1 MSTYEEFMIIINV
14 ALLIIAILNY
24 THKKIAVLPLVSVER
39 LFFVKHSP
47 ERMGLLHR
55 ADFLV
60 KYIIIKVLRFFNTIL
75 LTLEKWLH
83 QGSLDCNLVKYKGG

>member
-24 THKKIAVLPLVSVER
+24 THKNSRPAPLVSVER
-39 LFFVKHSP
+39 PFFVKHSP

-60 KYIIIKVLRFFNTIL
+60 KYIIIKVLGFFNTIL
-75 LTLEKWLH
+75 PTAGKATPDGGLK
-83 QGSLDCNLVKYKGG
+83 NLG